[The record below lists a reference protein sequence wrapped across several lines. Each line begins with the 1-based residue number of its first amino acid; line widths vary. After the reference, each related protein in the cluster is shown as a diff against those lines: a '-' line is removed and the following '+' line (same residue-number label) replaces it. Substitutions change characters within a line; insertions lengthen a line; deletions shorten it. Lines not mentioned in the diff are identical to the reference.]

1 MKGLVIKD
9 FNLIKLQKK
18 FFIVNIAIAIA
29 ISLMNNDPVFILG
42 YQTFVMS
49 MFTLSTITYDE
60 SNNGNAF
67 LFTLPISRN
76 DYVREKY
83 AFSLLVGSGFWLL
96 SLVMAVII
104 NNIKGAMPMVELLM
118 TAFLIFPIMVIL
130 YAVMIPFQLKFGAEK
145 GRMAIVGAVGILFI
159 TIFLLIKIITA
170 FGVNIKNVFNNI
182 LLLKT
187 TVLITTVIL
196 VSFVLLFISMK
207 ISVLIMINKEF

>member
-207 ISVLIMINKEF
+207 ISVLIMRNKEF

>member
-96 SLVMAVII
+96 TLVMAVII
-104 NNIKGAMPMVELLM
+104 NNIKGAMPMVELLV

-145 GRMAIVGAVGILFI
+145 GRMAIVGAMGILFI

-170 FGVNIKNVFNNI
+170 FGVNIKDIFNNI

-196 VSFVLLFISMK
+196 VSFVLLFSSMK
-207 ISVLIMINKEF
+207 ISVLIMRNKEF

>member
-96 SLVMAVII
+96 TLVMAVII

-145 GRMAIVGAVGILFI
+145 GRMAIVGAMGILFI

-170 FGVNIKNVFNNI
+170 FGVNIKDIFNNI

-196 VSFVLLFISMK
+196 VSFVLLFSSMK
-207 ISVLIMINKEF
+207 ISVLIMRNKEF

>member
-1 MKGLVIKD
+1 MKGLAIKD

-83 AFSLLVGSGFWLL
+83 AFSLLIGSGFWLL
-96 SLVMAVII
+96 TLVMAVII

-118 TAFLIFPIMVIL
+118 TAFLILPIMVIL

-182 LLLKT
+182 LLLKA

-207 ISVLIMINKEF
+207 ISVLIMRNKEF

>member
-83 AFSLLVGSGFWLL
+83 AFSLLIGSGFWLL
-96 SLVMAVII
+96 TLVMAVII